1 LIDTGVRGAGI
12 GIALLLCVHQAMMA
26 RKIRAAAMGVL
37 FGLGAAGY
45 LICSAL
51 WFESLPPAIFTPLV
65 VLCMLNPFFFWLFA
79 RALFDDGFRIG
90 RLEAVVAAG
99 FAVVIAIRFAGRAAD
114 VGTLASL
121 SEVVLQVAGMALVLH
136 ILFTV
141 LNGFRADL
149 LEQRRKL
156 RVYVVVVSGAYMLLI
171 AVAELVLAGAEPPAS
186 IALLNA
192 VGILILVGGIAL
204 LITALDPELYP
215 VAAPVSRVLPKT
227 PDDALMQKAVQTM
240 EAGAFRDEG
249 LTLAALARTVGEPE
263 YLLRRA
269 INQGLGYR
277 NFNAFVN
284 HYRLAEIK
292 AALADPAQARQPI
305 LTLALSAG
313 FNSIAPF
320 NRAFKAEF
328 GVTPSQYRASQKPQ
342 KLSENN

>member
-1 LIDTGVRGAGI
+1 
-12 GIALLLCVHQAMMA
+12 
-26 RKIRAAAMGVL
+26 
-37 FGLGAAGY
+37 
-45 LICSAL
+45 
-51 WFESLPPAIFTPLV
+51 
-65 VLCMLNPFFFWLFA
+65 
-79 RALFDDGFRIG
+79 
-90 RLEAVVAAG
+90 
-99 FAVVIAIRFAGRAAD
+99 
-114 VGTLASL
+114 
-121 SEVVLQVAGMALVLH
+121 VAGMALVLH